1 MLSKNNKNSDSVK
14 PSGLDSRRL
23 MQIDDVVDR
32 AFGMDVRL
40 WRLTRDE
47 GVSLSFQRWRVS

>member
-14 PSGLDSRRL
+14 PSGLDSGRL

-32 AFGMDVRL
+32 ALVWMSDCGGLQEMK
-40 WRLTRDE
+40 
-47 GVSLSFQRWRVS
+47 VSL